1 MSAVLDHTCYKNML
15 IPSSANLQEADLLY
29 THFTH
34 TTWLNAGHS
43 NGDQDMSLD
52 LLKVAICPK

>member
-1 MSAVLDHTCYKNML
+1 MI
-15 IPSSANLQEADLLY
+15 IPSSADWQEANLLC

-43 NGDQDMSLD
+43 NGDQDKSLD
-52 LLKVAICPK
+52 LLKVAICPKEGNVRQMQVN